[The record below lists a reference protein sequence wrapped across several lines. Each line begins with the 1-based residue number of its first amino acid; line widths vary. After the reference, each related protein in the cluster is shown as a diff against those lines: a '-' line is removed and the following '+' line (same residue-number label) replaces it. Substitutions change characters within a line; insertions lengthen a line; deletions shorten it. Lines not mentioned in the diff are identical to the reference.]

1 MIFPEKVLVHSKTDI
16 IMEKSCMWPPVPL
29 VVIVPNHGRVVY
41 TWEKKHPHDS
51 SWKKI
56 DVPSYTC
63 ALHVDTTMQY
73 RCSVDDKTVVF
84 NVKGIYTYKCCDSC
98 NNS

>member
-1 MIFPEKVLVHSKTDI
+1 
-16 IMEKSCMWPPVPL
+16 MWPPIPL
-29 VVIVPNHGRVVY
+29 VVIVPNHGRAIY
-41 TWEKKHPHDS
+41 TWEKKPHDG

-63 ALHVDTTMQY
+63 LLYVDTTMQY

-84 NVKGIYTYKCCDSC
+84 DVKGT
-98 NNS
+98 NM